1 MAVEPV
7 PLSEQA
13 HSLGPAQHGGPV
25 TRPDE
30 PLPVRAWIHTRRGHE
45 AVDGVAV
52 AWTQRAVRVR
62 YTDGHGRE
70 GYAWLWANAVTRR

>member
-1 MAVEPV
+1 MAVEQV

-13 HSLGPAQHGGPV
+13 HSLGPAQYGEPV

-30 PLPVRAWIHTRRGHE
+30 PPPVRAWIHTRTGHE

-52 AWTQRAVRVR
+52 AWTPRAVRLR

-70 GYAWLWANAVTRR
+70 GFAWVWANAVARR

>member
-30 PLPVRAWIHTRRGHE
+30 PLPVSAWIHTRRGHE
-45 AVDGVAV
+45 TVDGVAV
-52 AWTQRAVRVR
+52 AWTPCAVRVR
-62 YTDGHGRE
+62 YTDTHGRE